1 MVRLLG
7 EACLD
12 CSFSFWGVVSDGK
25 LRREFPT
32 LLSITTE
39 KVPPNSVY
47 CTVGGLLQMKWDKLL
62 SKGGPILGKNA
73 SRTLTLSAFP
83 QILAL

>member
-1 MVRLLG
+1 MVSEEFPNG
-7 EACLD
+7 EAFGGGLPGL
-12 CSFSFWGVVSDGK
+12 FSFWGVGSDGK

-62 SKGGPILGKNA
+62 SEGRSYPWEK
-73 SRTLTLSAFP
+73 R
-83 QILAL
+83 

>member
-39 KVPPNSVY
+39 KEPPNSVY
-47 CTVGGLLQMKWDKLL
+47 CTVGGAPSNEVGQTFTQREVL
-62 SKGGPILGKNA
+62 SLGK
-73 SRTLTLSAFP
+73 TLA
-83 QILAL
+83 AL